1 MTTFPY
7 AQVTVV
13 SVSYNSVAV
22 LPVMLA
28 SLPKGTPVV
37 VVDNASADVSALQ
50 DLCKEY
56 AAQIIYNSEN
66 KGFGVAC
73 NQGAAGVQTEFLLF
87 LNPDATLKPDTLDHL
102 IAAARRY
109 PLASAMNPRIA
120 RDDGKPL
127 FHRRSRLMPVSEYMP
142 KGWPDADREVT
153 VLVGSALFVRR
164 ADFEAVGGFDPQI
177 FLYHEDDDLSRRL
190 RATCGPIMFIR
201 DAFVE
206 HLAGKSSPP
215 SLQTVAFKE
224 YHKARSRVYTA
235 RKHHRGWPFATALIA
250 GLLGLLAPDMLTSAR
265 RRAKHWGAVKGVLS
279 TWGDGGA
286 GRSKR

>member
-1 MTTFPY
+1 MTESPPP
-7 AQVTVV
+7 AARNSVQESDV
-13 SVSYNSVAV
+13 SVFVVNYNTEHLLVPMWDA
-22 LPVMLA
+22 LMLA
-28 SLPKGTPVV
+28 RQALNLQVM

-164 ADFEAVGGFDPQI
+164 RF
-177 FLYHEDDDLSRRL
+177 
-190 RATCGPIMFIR
+190 
-201 DAFVE
+201 
-206 HLAGKSSPP
+206 
-215 SLQTVAFKE
+215 
-224 YHKARSRVYTA
+224 
-235 RKHHRGWPFATALIA
+235 
-250 GLLGLLAPDMLTSAR
+250 
-265 RRAKHWGAVKGVLS
+265 
-279 TWGDGGA
+279 
-286 GRSKR
+286 